1 MVSLF
6 IAWLGMFLR
15 VRAYVLSLFV
25 RLTSGC
31 ICVAVASLL
40 VGVVLYMTK

>member
-25 RLTSGC
+25 RLT
-31 ICVAVASLL
+31 VAAFVWHLPLCLSE
-40 VGVVLYMTK
+40 